1 MGATQRHASQNFI
14 QTKFVNFNELGDED
28 VPEKTAEDIRV
39 QAEIAAKAAKI
50 ATATKEVEATEEA
63 DLVKTNKEK
72 AKDAKKLSS
81 VLSKAANKV
90 DVTQDS
96 EDAKAPKNRKLT
108 KKLKKQLR
116 QRRLLTS
123 PTWSKTGPAIWNGLL
138 ACLTILSLTKNSHLA
153 HSSMP
158 TFNSN
163 ENDGSIKYRFIST
176 LITTHNDK
184 LYLSLTI
191 VKI

>member
-1 MGATQRHASQNFI
+1 MKFAVVIALFGLTAATQRHASQNFI

-50 ATATKEVEATEEA
+50 ATATKEVEATEEE

-96 EDAKAPKNRKLT
+96 DDAKACEKQKADEEAEKAAKA
-108 KKLKKQLR
+108 KKVADFADMVKDKTSDMEWATGMSDDIVSHKKFSSGPLKYANVQL
-116 QRRLLTS
+116 Q
-123 PTWSKTGPAIWNGLL
+123 
-138 ACLTILSLTKNSHLA
+138 
-153 HSSMP
+153 
-158 TFNSN
+158 
-163 ENDGSIKYRFIST
+163 
-176 LITTHNDK
+176 
-184 LYLSLTI
+184 
-191 VKI
+191 